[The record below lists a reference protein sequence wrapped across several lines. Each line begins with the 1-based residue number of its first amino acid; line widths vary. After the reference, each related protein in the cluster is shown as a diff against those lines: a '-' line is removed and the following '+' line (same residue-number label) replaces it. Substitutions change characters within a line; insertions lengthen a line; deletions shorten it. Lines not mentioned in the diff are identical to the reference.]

1 MATDITSS
9 VGSELYTNIL
19 QEAIFTAQERSVS
32 REVVRTYNLG
42 PGSGKTFQVPVYPSI
57 AAATIA
63 DGTDLVN
70 IVGSVNPTSVNIT
83 LAELGVMTTITDLML
98 ESAAVDVAADVG
110 RVLGEAIAVKMD
122 TDVFALFS
130 SFSNTQGNDAAE
142 LDADEIF
149 QAAATLR
156 AANAPGPYFGVFH
169 PAAVYNL
176 KKSLINSGGAIANL
190 SNRGNEAL
198 ETGLVGTIAGVTI
211 IESTAVASVSADG
224 YIGGVFARDAIGMA
238 IGREVRLE
246 QERNASLRAFELV
259 GSMTVGQAVTKAAY
273 GVAVTSDGTIS

>member
-1 MATDITSS
+1 MADEITSS

-42 PGSGKTFQVPVYPSI
+42 TGGGKTFQVPVYPSV
-57 AAATIA
+57 AATAPTEGVILA
-63 DGTDLVN
+63 NTAL
-70 IVGSVNPTSVNIT
+70 NPTSVNIT
-83 LAELGVMTTITDLML
+83 LAELGIMTTITDLML
-98 ESAAVDVAADVG
+98 ESAALNIAADVG
-110 RVLGEAIAVKMD
+110 RVIGEALAVKMD

-176 KKSLINSGGAIANL
+176 KKSLVNSGGAIANL
-190 SNRGNEAL
+190 SDRGNEAL
-198 ETGLVGTIAGVTI
+198 ETGLVGTIAGVTV

-246 QERNASLRAFELV
+246 QQRNAKMRAFELV